1 MTMRSPPLF
10 HPECD
15 PVTEGIGPGYVIYSC
30 LQWQDR
36 NLRLMARAAK
46 QTFCV
51 MHGDYLDHRFI
62 TALERAYLRG
72 ALAPVKLIAIHEQDL
87 NIFLDSKVSSSS
99 IPAIEAIWEI
109 DTHLYSGRHY
119 SVTFASEDEIYSG
132 LSDYPFWPVAKEI
145 IESNSLG
152 LSPYELPS
160 YDDDDMEDY
169 TDDSLSFL
177 PSIDDGR
184 P

>member
-1 MTMRSPPLF
+1 MSTPVLF

-15 PVTEGIGPGYVIYSC
+15 PVTVVGEPDYVIYSC
-30 LQWQDR
+30 LQWQDQ
-36 NLRLMARAAK
+36 NLQVMAQAVK
-46 QTFCV
+46 LTFCV

-72 ALAPVKLIAIHEQDL
+72 ALAPVKLIAIHGQDL
-87 NIFLDSKVSSSS
+87 SIFLDSKVASSS
-99 IPAIEAIWEI
+99 IPAIEAIWKI

-119 SVTFASEDEIYSG
+119 TVTFASEDKIYSG
-132 LSDYPFWPVAKEI
+132 RSDYPFWPVAKEI

-160 YDDDDMEDY
+160 YDEDDPEDFS
-169 TDDSLSFL
+169 DDSLSFL
-177 PSIDDGR
+177 PSIDEGR